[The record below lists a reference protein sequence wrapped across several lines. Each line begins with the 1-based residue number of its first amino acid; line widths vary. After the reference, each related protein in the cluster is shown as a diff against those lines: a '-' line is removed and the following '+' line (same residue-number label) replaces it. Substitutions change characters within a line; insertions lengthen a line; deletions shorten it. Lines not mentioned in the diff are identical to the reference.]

1 MKYIILILL
10 FSICLLNAAEKKSE
24 FKCGTKKYCKEMKSC
39 KEAMFFLNECKLSKL
54 DKDKDGIPCEKLC
67 GK

>member
-1 MKYIILILL
+1 MRIILIILL
-10 FSICLLNAAEKKSE
+10 SFGIAMANEKKNE

-39 KEAMFFLNECKLSKL
+39 KEAMFFLNECKLKKL